1 MNRLLE
7 IKYKKREGTSLFFLL
22 IKNGLSQSFLQQPV
36 LLSERKSGEDHLFE
50 ILLAAL
56 QQQSKQPEP
65 KEEKK
70 EKPKRSGGTKML
82 EKQVAAAEREVEK
95 AEIRMDE
102 LTQEMEENSAN
113 YLKLQDLCEQR
124 NALEEE
130 LAHLYAVWE
139 NLAAE
144 LEEARG

>member
-1 MNRLLE
+1 
-7 IKYKKREGTSLFFLL
+7 
-22 IKNGLSQSFLQQPV
+22 
-36 LLSERKSGEDHLFE
+36 
-50 ILLAAL
+50 
-56 QQQSKQPEP
+56 
-65 KEEKK
+65 
-70 EKPKRSGGTKML
+70 ML

-113 YLKLQDLCEQR
+113 YLKLQELCEQR

-139 NLAAE
+139 TLAAE